1 MSTTTLGIGWTPTPV
16 GEVRFAV
23 GEAGALVAL
32 GFREQWEALVRR
44 LERRF
49 GPTALVPTSH
59 AAQVGVAI
67 DRYLAGNLSALDAIA
82 TDPGGTEFQRRVW
95 TALRAIPAGTTRSY
109 AAVARAVGAPRAVR
123 AVGAAN
129 ATNPVSIVI
138 PCHRVIGHD
147 GELRGYAGGV
157 DRKRWLLSHESHESG
172 GGSHSG
178 CGSTDAHAVASG

>member
-1 MSTTTLGIGWTPTPV
+1 MAPVAGVRRGAPLELRWPTHGQEGEATMSTTTLGIGWTPTPV

-67 DRYLAGNLSALDAIA
+67 DRYLAGNLSA
-82 TDPGGTEFQRRVW
+82 
-95 TALRAIPAGTTRSY
+95 
-109 AAVARAVGAPRAVR
+109 
-123 AVGAAN
+123 
-129 ATNPVSIVI
+129 
-138 PCHRVIGHD
+138 
-147 GELRGYAGGV
+147 
-157 DRKRWLLSHESHESG
+157 
-172 GGSHSG
+172 
-178 CGSTDAHAVASG
+178 